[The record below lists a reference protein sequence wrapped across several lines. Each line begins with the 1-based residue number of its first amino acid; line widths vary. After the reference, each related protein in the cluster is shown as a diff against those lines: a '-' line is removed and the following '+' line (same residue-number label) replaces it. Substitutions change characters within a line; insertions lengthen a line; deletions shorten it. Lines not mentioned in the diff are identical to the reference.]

1 MKAPQIKNLQEITP
15 KEADMNQVKVN
26 AGIRKTFHWRK
37 AKWHVVLFFEDSGE
51 QHVVIK
57 QWFRHLTGWY
67 YEVWPVDII
76 SDKLYGTDKSKN
88 R

>member
-15 KEADMNQVKVN
+15 KEAKDT
-26 AGIRKTFHWRK
+26 GIRKTFHWRK
-37 AKWHVVLFFEDSGE
+37 AKWHVVVFFEDSGE

-57 QWFRHLTGWY
+57 KWFFHLRGWH
-67 YEVWPVDII
+67 YEIWPVDII